1 MGSLGRVSHGS
12 FCGDEM
18 AIWDVLRVSW
28 GRKSTSVVV

>member
-12 FCGDEM
+12 FRGDEL
-18 AIWDVLRVSW
+18 AIWGVFRVSW